1 MKTRIVFVPH
11 SPHFGGAEKHLIEL
25 VRSFAGQQDCVV
37 WYDPVDFYSAGF
49 QGWPNVQVLLRPYRI
64 NNRSIL
70 RFWIELIRLKPHVVV
85 FVKGIADIYPWSS
98 YLAARLSGAERVVAI
113 DHLIAD
119 PAPAPVL
126 QGGIKGFARR
136 QFGWQRRYMFGKWLQ
151 GNLVDITVAVSEA
164 VRHRLVREYRYPAEK
179 TVTIYNGIDLTSFSD
194 GTIRQGRSVDAC
206 DSTADQT
213 VGIICVARLSPVKRI
228 DVLLEA
234 LAFLVEMGKNWT
246 CTIVGG
252 GPLESE
258 LVKKAQSLGLA
269 SRVRFTGHVENV
281 RPYMEAADL
290 AVLSSDKEGLPL
302 SLVEAMACGLPCVV
316 TDVGG
321 NREVVQHGITG
332 LVVEAGSPKQLADA
346 IAYLLDN
353 SEERRSMGQA
363 ARCSAYERF
372 NLTRMTEEYKTL
384 LLPQFYSPEPPDP
397 VVPMRQTTWM

>member
-37 WYDPVDFYSAGF
+37 WYDPVDFYSTSF
-49 QGWPNVQVLLRPYRI
+49 QGCPNVQVLLRPYRI

-85 FVKGIADIYPWSS
+85 FVKGIADIYPWSP

-151 GNLVDITVAVSEA
+151 GNLVDMTVAVSEA
-164 VRHRLVREYRYPAEK
+164 VRQCLVTEYRYPAEK
-179 TVTIYNGIDLTSFSD
+179 TVTIHNGIDLTSFSD
-194 GTIRQGRSVDAC
+194 GTIRRGRSVDAC
-206 DSTADQT
+206 ASTEDQT
-213 VGIICVARLSPVKRI
+213 VRIICVARLSPVKRI
-228 DVLLEA
+228 DILLEA
-234 LAFLVEMGKNWT
+234 LAFLDKMGNNWT
-246 CTIVGG
+246 CAIVGG

-258 LVKKAQSLGLA
+258 LVKKAQSLGLT
-269 SRVRFTGHVENV
+269 SKVRFTGHVENV
-281 RPYMEAADL
+281 RSYMEAADL

-316 TDVGG
+316 TNVGG

-346 IAYLLDN
+346 IAYLLDHPD
-353 SEERRSMGQA
+353 EREKMAQA
-363 ARCSAYERF
+363 ARCLACERF
-372 NLTRMTEEYKTL
+372 ELSCMINKYKNL
-384 LLPQFYSPEPPDP
+384 LLPQIHSLRPPDP
-397 VVPMRQTTWM
+397 LVPML